1 MNLSTEQNRL
11 MDIENR
17 RMVAKGEEER
27 GGMDWEFG
35 VSWCKLL
42 HFEWIS
48 NEVPITRGD
57 QGKLAP
63 VLGRMWK
70 ELEWEDAESPL
81 FSILK
86 FDDNSKFLFLE
97 FNSKPQASK
106 MWEIWADIVKSS
118 D

>member
-1 MNLSTEQNRL
+1 MWAQFLREDFPISGTIKNLNGLS
-11 MDIENR
+11 
-17 RMVAKGEEER
+17 
-27 GGMDWEFG
+27 
-35 VSWCKLL
+35 
-42 HFEWIS
+42 S

-106 MWEIWADIVKSS
+106 M
-118 D
+118 